1 MSLRLVLRFRGD
13 LMSLRT
19 AWSCREDLDHDYTLV
34 GSPADF
40 AACASL
46 AGKEVA
52 VVAAEVGETCCAG
65 RANLRWTGKTL
76 NLCLPNCKDLPIA
89 HCPWCGGK
97 LADGG
102 GA

>member
-1 MSLRLVLRFRGD
+1 
-13 LMSLRT
+13 MSLRT

-65 RANLRWTGKTL
+65 RNAALKFGVELRLEGRIWHLRAPHYIKI
-76 NLCLPNCKDLPIA
+76 PIV

-97 LADGG
+97 LAEGG
-102 GA
+102 GV